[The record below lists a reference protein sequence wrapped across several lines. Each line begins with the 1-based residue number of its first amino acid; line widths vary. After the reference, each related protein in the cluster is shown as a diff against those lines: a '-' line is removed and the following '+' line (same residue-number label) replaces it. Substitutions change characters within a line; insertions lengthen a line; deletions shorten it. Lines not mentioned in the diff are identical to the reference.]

1 MQKWIVWLPLLAL
14 LAITNF
20 KAPSGLFPEEV
31 LIPPFSLGGPCG
43 HKRREYV
50 RGGEQWRWREPKKL
64 APRLAVKSS
73 LTALLV
79 GYGRRPAILPPFRS
93 IRYHLNLCNVLPQ
106 KWQETFQ
113 YQTLK
118 SSSDDREGIHYLRS
132 LIRSHSKLS
141 PTQVKLFLAC
151 CILHNLSVGC

>member
-1 MQKWIVWLPLLAL
+1 MHRWAQKEERC
-14 LAITNF
+14 
-20 KAPSGLFPEEV
+20 SPERTIEME
-31 LIPPFSLGGPCG
+31 GA
-43 HKRREYV
+43 R
-50 RGGEQWRWREPKKL
+50 KL
-64 APRLAVKSS
+64 DMCLRVKSS

-151 CILHNLSVGC
+151 CILHNLSVGCWWVLSGWYWCDAWRGWCWPWCQCYW